1 MMEFI
6 TIYWWR
12 VLVAVVVAYLLGSLS
27 FAVIFSKMAANKQ
40 DVRTMGS
47 GNAGFTNV
55 LRSVGVVPA
64 IFTLV
69 FDCLKGV
76 LAMVI
81 TILLIQAVP
90 FDREAIDVLSPN
102 TQYTYLTIAKYMA
115 GAFCVLGHC
124 FPIFFGFKGGK
135 GVTTVAGMAI
145 MLDPFPWML
154 VINLGVYL
162 LVLIITKIVSISSI
176 SACLALPISNYFL
189 TFFAIMKPTEATN
202 DPIGIGFVIATTV
215 IMFLI
220 GAFVIFMHRSN
231 IGRLIRGE
239 EKKISAKKKEKAA

>member
-90 FDREAIDVLSPN
+90 FDREAIDALSPN

-115 GAFCVLGHC
+115 GAFCIIHL
-124 FPIFFGFKGGK
+124 
-135 GVTTVAGMAI
+135 
-145 MLDPFPWML
+145 WM
-154 VINLGVYL
+154 
-162 LVLIITKIVSISSI
+162 
-176 SACLALPISNYFL
+176 
-189 TFFAIMKPTEATN
+189 
-202 DPIGIGFVIATTV
+202 
-215 IMFLI
+215 
-220 GAFVIFMHRSN
+220 R
-231 IGRLIRGE
+231 
-239 EKKISAKKKEKAA
+239 

>member
-1 MMEFI
+1 
-6 TIYWWR
+6 
-12 VLVAVVVAYLLGSLS
+12 
-27 FAVIFSKMAANKQ
+27 
-40 DVRTMGS
+40 
-47 GNAGFTNV
+47 
-55 LRSVGVVPA
+55 
-64 IFTLV
+64 
-69 FDCLKGV
+69 
-76 LAMVI
+76 MVI

-90 FDREAIDVLSPN
+90 FDREAIDALSPN

-176 SACLALPISNYFL
+176 SACLALPISNFFL